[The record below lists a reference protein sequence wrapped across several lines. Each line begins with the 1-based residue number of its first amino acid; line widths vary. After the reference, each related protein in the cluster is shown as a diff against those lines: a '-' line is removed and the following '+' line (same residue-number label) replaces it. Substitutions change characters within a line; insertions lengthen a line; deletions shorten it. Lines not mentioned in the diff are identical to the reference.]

1 MFKIFLLLVSLFLEI
16 SVYSLE
22 IKDNKIYD
30 KFGNNI
36 EIKKYE
42 RIIIVDPAT
51 IETMFMLGEGE
62 NIVGIGR
69 SENTIIE
76 PVEKINK
83 IQSIGTAL
91 KPSFEKIVVLK
102 PDLVILNN
110 NSSGITDNL
119 RKLKIPFFINDSTKE
134 LNLIL
139 ESIKIYSKL
148 IDKEKEGEVLYNQ
161 YLNKILKIEREK
173 NKLKN
178 LKGAIIYATSPLTS
192 FSDKY
197 LPGKVLKFLGVKNV
211 TEDSIG
217 NMPIISYEHI
227 LESDLDFI
235 LLPKSIGSVENFLRA
250 NPVLR
255 KTKVAKRNNI
265 FIVDSIN
272 FLRGSPKIFDTIESV
287 FLELQNIK

>member
-1 MFKIFLLLVSLFLEI
+1 MFKIFLLLVSFFLEI

-30 KFGNNI
+30 KFGNNV

-42 RIIIVDPAT
+42 KIIIVDPAT

-62 NIVGIGR
+62 NIIGIGR
-69 SENTIIE
+69 SDNTIIE
-76 PVEKINK
+76 PAEKVNK

-139 ESIKIYSKL
+139 KSIKIYSKL

-161 YLNKILKIEREK
+161 YLNKMLKIEKEK

-255 KTKVAKRNNI
+255 KTKVAKKNNI

-287 FLELQNIK
+287 FLKLQNIK

>member
-62 NIVGIGR
+62 NIVDIGR

-161 YLNKILKIEREK
+161 YLNKMLKIEREK